1 MDKKPLIE
9 IKDLVKKFGSFTAL
23 NGVSLDVYPGEVHAL
38 LGDNGA
44 GKSTLLDALCFG
56 LYGKGFRNLK
66 KDLLINSI
74 NQKELVVEVE
84 FSIGK
89 RNYKVI
95 RGAKP
100 NKFELHTNGKMVNQD
115 ATMKDYQEH
124 LEKNI
129 LKMSY
134 RSFTQVA
141 ILGSANFTPFM
152 QLRAVERRKLVEDL
166 LDISIFSTMQ
176 DMLKKKVSQHNL
188 EVKETSHEV
197 DLLHER
203 ISGLNDQVDALQKN
217 REAKIKKYESTVNET
232 QNNINKILGEVDEK
246 TQNVVEKKRSIKS
259 KDNTEDRLKQ
269 ATDLE
274 RQLETARKKAIADVK
289 FYEEN
294 DDCPVC
300 KQGLEHEHKEK
311 CIKEREDKAQEITQ
325 ALGEID
331 KTISECH
338 EQLQFINNIQSEID
352 EIQREI
358 GLLQTEVVSNQK
370 YIKKLQSEIEDLQN
384 EIVGDNSVHDRLTS
398 AETDLDILEKKQESQ
413 TEKQHYF
420 ELATML
426 LRDQGVRQRII
437 KQYVPIMNK
446 MINKYLANLEFYVG
460 FELNEAFEETIKS
473 RFRDVFKYD
482 NFSQGEKMRID
493 LALLFTW
500 RAVARLKNSVN
511 TNILILDEVFDSS
524 LDSQGTDDFLKLL
537 NTLNEKTNAFI
548 ISHKGDQLYDKFE
561 EVIKFE
567 KHKNFSR
574 IATA

>member
-1 MDKKPLIE
+1 MIHFKKVRYKNLLSSGNRFTTFELDRSNTTLI
-9 IKDLVKKFGSFTAL
+9 V
-23 NGVSLDVYPGEVHAL
+23 
-38 LGDNGA
+38 GDNGA

-74 NQKELVVEVE
+74 NQKELVVEID

-89 RNYKVI
+89 RDYKVV

-100 NKFELHTNGKMVNQD
+100 NKFELYTNGKMVNQD

-188 EVKETSHEV
+188 EVKETSHEI

-203 ISGLNDQVDALQKN
+203 ISGLNDQVNALQKN

>member
-1 MDKKPLIE
+1 MIHFKKVRYKNLLSSGNRFTTFELDRSNTTLI
-9 IKDLVKKFGSFTAL
+9 V
-23 NGVSLDVYPGEVHAL
+23 
-38 LGDNGA
+38 GDNGA

-74 NQKELVVEVE
+74 NQKELVVEID

-89 RNYKVI
+89 RDYKVV

-100 NKFELHTNGKMVNQD
+100 NKFELYTNGKMVNQD

-188 EVKETSHEV
+188 EVKETSHEI

-203 ISGLNDQVDALQKN
+203 ISGLNDQVNALQKN
-217 REAKIKKYESTVNET
+217 REVKIKKYESTVNET

-259 KDNTEDRLKQ
+259 KDSTESRLKQ

-300 KQGLEHEHKEK
+300 KQGLDHDHKEK
-311 CIKEREDKAQEITQ
+311 CIKEREDKAEEITQ
-325 ALGEID
+325 ALNDID

-338 EQLQFINNIQSEID
+338 DEIQRINVIQSEID

-370 YIKKLQSEIEDLQN
+370 YIKKLQGEIEDLQN
-384 EIVGDNSVHDRLTS
+384 EVVGDSDVHDRLTS
-398 AETDLDILEKKQESQ
+398 SETDLDILEKKQETQ
-413 TEKQHYF
+413 TERQHYF

>member
-1 MDKKPLIE
+1 MINFKKIRYKNLLSSGN
-9 IKDLVKKFGSFTAL
+9 KYT
-23 NGVSLDVYPGEVHAL
+23 SLDLDRSQTTLIV
-38 LGDNGA
+38 GDNGA
-44 GKSTLLDALCFG
+44 GKSTLLDALCFV

-66 KDLLINSI
+66 KDLLVNSI
-74 NQKELVVEVE
+74 NQKELLVEVE
-84 FSIGK
+84 FEVGRKS
-89 RNYKVI
+89 YKVI

-100 NKFELHTNGKMVNQD
+100 NKFELYTNGTLINQD

-141 ILGSANFTPFM
+141 VLGSANFTPFM
-152 QLRAVERRKLVEDL
+152 QLKSVERRRLVEDL

-176 DMLKKKVSQHNL
+176 DILKKKVTQHNIDVRETNHEIELL
-188 EVKETSHEV
+188 E
-197 DLLHER
+197 ER
-203 ISGLNDQVDALQKN
+203 ISGLNEQMQLLEKN
-217 REAKIKKYESTVNET
+217 RDKKIKKYENTISET
-232 QNNINKILGEVDEK
+232 QDNIDKVFKDIGIHDNEVKEKQNLIKNKDSNEK
-246 TQNVVEKKRSIKS
+246 
-259 KDNTEDRLKQ
+259 RLKE
-269 ATDLE
+269 TLSLE
-274 RQLETARKKAIADVK
+274 KQLETAKKKADQDVL
-289 FYEEN
+289 FFQEH

-300 KQGLEHEHKEK
+300 KQGLNEDHKTK
-311 CIKEREDKAQEITQ
+311 CITERKAKSTEIEK
-325 ALGEID
+325 AMSEIS
-331 KTISECH
+331 KTIESCH
-338 EQLQFINNIQSEID
+338 DEIQRINIVQSEID
-352 EIQREI
+352 EIQRKI
-358 GLLQTEVVSNQK
+358 GLHQTEILSNQK
-370 YIKKLQSEIEDLQN
+370 YIEKLNGEIKDLQK
-384 EIVGDNSVHDRLTS
+384 EISGDSSVNDRLTT
-398 AETDLDILEKKQESQ
+398 AEDDLDKLHSKKESL
-413 TEKQHYF
+413 TDRQHYF
-420 ELATML
+420 DLATTL

-437 KQYVPIMNK
+437 KQYVPVMNK

-460 FELNEAFEETIKS
+460 FELNESFEETIKS

-537 NTLNEKTNAFI
+537 NALNEKTNAFI

-567 KHKNFSR
+567 KYKNFSR
-574 IATA
+574 IAIS